1 MNVDISK
8 ITTETR
14 NNNTVNIDTVST
26 VEMVEMIN
34 NEDKKVA
41 IAVEQCKNEI
51 AKAIGLG
58 TEAIQNGGR
67 VIYFGAGTSGR
78 LGILDASEILPT
90 YGEENLF
97 IGLIAGGE
105 KAIRTPIENAED
117 NKEFAIKDLEQIN
130 ASKNDLFVGIAAS
143 GRTPYVISGLEF
155 AKKIQAKSVSISTS
169 KNAEISNIADVSIEA
184 VVGAETVTGS
194 TRMKSG
200 TAQKLILNTI
210 STGIMI
216 KMNKTYSNFM
226 VDIKATNLKLVER
239 ATKMVQKLTDLDYDS
254 AKKLFLDDSNKNVKV
269 AIVMH
274 HKQVAKEA
282 AEEILAKNN
291 GSLRSSLI

>member
-26 VEMVEMIN
+26 IEMVEMIN

-51 AKAIGLG
+51 AMAIELG
-58 TEAIQNGGR
+58 FEAIQNGGR

-90 YGEENLF
+90 FGEENLF
-97 IGLIAGGE
+97 VGLIAGGE
-105 KAIRTPIENAED
+105 KAIRTPVENAED

-130 ASKNDLFVGIAAS
+130 ASKKDLFVGIAAS

-169 KNAEISNIADVSIEA
+169 KNADISNIADVSIEA

-226 VDIKATNLKLVER
+226 VDIKATNLKLIER
-239 ATKMVQKLTDLDYDS
+239 ATKMVQKLTDLDYDD
-254 AKKLFLDDSNKNVKV
+254 AKKLFLEDSGKNVKV
-269 AIVMH
+269 AAVMH
-274 HKQVAKEA
+274 HKQATKEN
-282 AEEILAKNN
+282 AEKILANNN
-291 GSLRSSLI
+291 GSLRSALI

>member
-1 MNVDISK
+1 MNIDISK

-51 AKAIGLG
+51 AKAIELG

>member
-26 VEMVEMIN
+26 IEMVEMIN

-51 AKAIGLG
+51 AMAIELG
-58 TEAIQNGGR
+58 FEAIQNGGR

-90 YGEENLF
+90 FGEENLF
-97 IGLIAGGE
+97 VGLIAGGE
-105 KAIRTPIENAED
+105 KAIRTPVENAED
-117 NKEFAIKDLEQIN
+117 NKEFVIKDLEKIN
-130 ASKNDLFVGIAAS
+130 ASKKDLFVGIAAS

-169 KNAEISNIADVSIEA
+169 KNADISNIADVSIEA

-210 STGIMI
+210 STGIMV

-226 VDIKATNLKLVER
+226 VDIKATNLKLIER
-239 ATKMVQKLTDLDYDS
+239 ATKMVQKLTDLDYDD
-254 AKKLFLDDSNKNVKV
+254 AKKLFLEDSGKNVKV
-269 AIVMH
+269 AVVMH
-274 HKQVAKEA
+274 HKQATKEN
-282 AEEILAKNN
+282 AEKILANNN
-291 GSLRSSLI
+291 GSLRSALI

>member
-1 MNVDISK
+1 MNIDISK